1 MSEPQEIIARNF
13 EQICKDVNIETDGE
27 FGQLEKTKLYTAI
40 RSFVYE
46 WMYDSSTLNEHDGFS
61 KEEIRELKAEYK
73 PNKYE
78 HYDSKTIN

>member
-1 MSEPQEIIARNF
+1 MSEAQKIIARNF
-13 EQICKDVNIETDGE
+13 EQICKDVDISTEGE

-46 WMYDSSTLNEHDGFS
+46 WMCDISTLKDAGLTD
-61 KEEIRELKAEYK
+61 EELDQMRKEYK

-78 HYDSKTIN
+78 SIK

>member
-13 EQICKDVNIETDGE
+13 EQICKDVNIPTDGE

-46 WMYDSSTLNEHDGFS
+46 WMCDISTLKDAGLSAEELDKM
-61 KEEIRELKAEYK
+61 KEEYK

>member
-13 EQICKDVNIETDGE
+13 EQICRDVGISLDDKY
-27 FGQLEKTKLYTAI
+27 GQLEKTKLYTAI

-46 WMYDSSTLNEHDGFS
+46 WMYDYSTS
-61 KEEIRELKAEYK
+61 KDIGLSDHILEAMKKNYK

-78 HYDSKTIN
+78 QTNQE

>member
-13 EQICKDVNIETDGE
+13 EQICKDVNIPTDGE

-46 WMYDSSTLNEHDGFS
+46 WMCDISTLKDAGLSAEELNKM
-61 KEEIRELKAEYK
+61 KEEYK

-78 HYDSKTIN
+78 QLWTNQ

>member
-13 EQICKDVNIETDGE
+13 EQICKDVNIPADGE

-46 WMYDSSTLNEHDGFS
+46 WMCDISTLKDAGLS
-61 KEEIRELKAEYK
+61 AEELDKMKAEYK

-78 HYDSKTIN
+78 SL

>member
-1 MSEPQEIIARNF
+1 MSEAQEIIARNF

-27 FGQLEKTKLYTAI
+27 FGRLEKTKLYTAI

-46 WMYDSSTLNEHDGFS
+46 WMCDISTLKDAGLSAEELNEM
-61 KEEIRELKAEYK
+61 KEDYK

-78 HYDSKTIN
+78 TLLNK

>member
-1 MSEPQEIIARNF
+1 MSEAQKIIARNF
-13 EQICKDVNIETDGE
+13 EQICKDVDISTEGE

-46 WMYDSSTLNEHDGFS
+46 WMCDFGTLRDAGLTA
-61 KEEIRELKAEYK
+61 EELDQMRKEYK

-78 HYDSKTIN
+78 SIK

>member
-1 MSEPQEIIARNF
+1 MSEAQEIIARNF
-13 EQICKDVNIETDGE
+13 EQICKDVSIETDGE

-46 WMYDSSTLNEHDGFS
+46 WMCDISTLKDAGLSAEELNEM
-61 KEEIRELKAEYK
+61 KEEYK

-78 HYDSKTIN
+78 TLFNQ

>member
-1 MSEPQEIIARNF
+1 MSEAQKIIEKNF

-27 FGQLEKTKLYTAI
+27 FGRIEKIRLYNAI

-46 WMYDSSTLNEHDGFS
+46 WLCDFSTLKDAGLSAEELNEM
-61 KEEIRELKAEYK
+61 KKEYK

-78 HYDSKTIN
+78 TLFNQY

>member
-1 MSEPQEIIARNF
+1 MSEAQEIIARNF

-46 WMYDSSTLNEHDGFS
+46 WMCDISTLKDAGLSAEELNKM
-61 KEEIRELKAEYK
+61 KEEYK

-78 HYDSKTIN
+78 QLWTNQ

>member
-1 MSEPQEIIARNF
+1 MSEAQEIIARNF

-27 FGQLEKTKLYTAI
+27 FGRLEKTKLYTAI

-46 WMYDSSTLNEHDGFS
+46 WMYDYSTLNEHDGFS
-61 KEEIRELKAEYK
+61 NEDRRELKAEYK

-78 HYDSKTIN
+78 SL

>member
-1 MSEPQEIIARNF
+1 MSEAQEIIARNF
-13 EQICKDVNIETDGE
+13 EQICKDVGIPAEGE

-46 WMYDSSTLNEHDGFS
+46 WMCDISTLKDAGLTTA
-61 KEEIRELKAEYK
+61 ELNQMKADYK

-78 HYDSKTIN
+78 SIK